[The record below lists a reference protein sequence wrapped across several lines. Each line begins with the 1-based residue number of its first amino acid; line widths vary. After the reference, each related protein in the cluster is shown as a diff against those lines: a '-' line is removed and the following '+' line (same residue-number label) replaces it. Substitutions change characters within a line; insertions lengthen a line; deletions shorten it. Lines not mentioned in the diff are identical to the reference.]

1 MSHPKGW
8 RMPQI
13 EVFRDADEL
22 STQAARE
29 FSELAENAI
38 AARGRFAV
46 ALSGG
51 STPKK
56 MFQQLENI
64 SMDWRYIHLFWV
76 DERCVPPDH
85 PDSNYRMTAEVLL
98 NHIEIPERNVHR
110 IQGELSPEQAVLVYE
125 KELRGF
131 FEEQL
136 PVFDLILLGLGSD
149 GHTASLFPGSPALQ
163 DKERWVV
170 EVKHNTPPPPLVDR
184 VTLTFPVLKQ
194 AGEVIFLVSG
204 KEKSGILS
212 KIFKSSSI
220 SDPIPVS
227 ELSDNQSNTRWFIDR
242 DAAAGWYK
250 S

>member
-1 MSHPKGW
+1 
-8 RMPQI
+8 MPQI
-13 EVFRDADEL
+13 EVYPDADAL
-22 STQAARE
+22 ATQAARE

-38 AARGRFAV
+38 AACGRFTV

-51 STPKK
+51 STPKR
-56 MFQQLENI
+56 MFQQL
-64 SMDWRYIHLFWV
+64 SAMVLDWRHIHLFWV

-85 PDSNYRMTAEVLL
+85 PDSNYGMTAEVLL
-98 NHIEIPERNVHR
+98 NNIKIPSENIHR
-110 IQGELSPEQAVLVYE
+110 IQGELPPEQAALVYE
-125 KELRGF
+125 KELRDY
-131 FEEQL
+131 FEEKL

-163 DKERWVV
+163 EKKRWVV
-170 EVKHNTPPPPLVDR
+170 EVKHDTPPPPLVDR

-194 AGEVIFLVSG
+194 AGEVIYLVSG

-212 KIFKSSSI
+212 KILKSSSI
-220 SDPIPVS
+220 SEPIPVS